1 MPMFKKKS
9 EEEKHEKLFT
19 IDEMAA
25 LLDVEKRQLVEWVQY
40 RRIPYVKVNNTQV
53 RFRVSDIAEWVK
65 ESHKKLNRPKVSL
78 R

>member
-1 MPMFKKKS
+1 MPVFKKKQK
-9 EEEKHEKLFT
+9 EEKHEKLFT
-19 IDEMAA
+19 VDEMAA

-40 RRIPYVKVNNTQV
+40 RRIPYVKVNNTQI

-65 ESHKKLNRPKVSL
+65 ESQKKFIRPKFSL